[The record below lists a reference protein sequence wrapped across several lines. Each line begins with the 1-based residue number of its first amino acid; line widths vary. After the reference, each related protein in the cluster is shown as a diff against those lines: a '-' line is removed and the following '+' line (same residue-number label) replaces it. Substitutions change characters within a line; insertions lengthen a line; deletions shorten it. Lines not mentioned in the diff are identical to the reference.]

1 MTNERIGFLK
11 TLKEIQCETCF
22 KWYDKKYI
30 KDKIC
35 SLCTRELQ
43 RLPKEIPPTKK
54 IEYLK
59 NIKLNNK
66 KNQYSG
72 LSKHDRAAF
81 VLCSHC
87 EWLREIDYLN
97 LKIYCSMPHC
107 QKQFEEGNENG

>member
-1 MTNERIGFLK
+1 M
-11 TLKEIQCETCF
+11 
-22 KWYDKKYI
+22 

-35 SLCTRELQ
+35 GLCTRELQ
-43 RLPKEIPPTKK
+43 RFPSEIPEKKK

-59 NIKLNNK
+59 NIKLNNR

-97 LKIYCSMPHC
+97 LKIYCSVPRC